1 MLMDSITIFQ
11 ETKKSIADKL
21 NKMEYSISLDKG
33 LTKKAIDDTN
43 DILEKLQI
51 KKSQRIKELGRQI
64 ANTETLTKG
73 AIGFI
78 LSNDS
83 LVVSAKKRVY

>member
-1 MLMDSITIFQ
+1 MDSITIFQ